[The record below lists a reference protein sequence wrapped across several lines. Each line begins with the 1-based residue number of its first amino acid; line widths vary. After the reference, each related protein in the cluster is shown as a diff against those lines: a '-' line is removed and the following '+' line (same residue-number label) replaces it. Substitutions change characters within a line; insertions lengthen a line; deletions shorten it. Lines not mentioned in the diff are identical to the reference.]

1 MGIKNQK
8 LNLNMFNINR
18 TPKEEEVKISVQSI
32 DEGHHNVTYRGI
44 KAVRCPF
51 DYLMYQMIICE
62 VKPDLVIE
70 IGTKIGGGTL
80 YIADLLDILGNGV
93 VHTIDI
99 IDIVDPKVKEHN
111 RIKFFTEGWA
121 NYDINITKKFKKIL
135 IIEDASHLYS
145 DTFGALNKFYSIVSK
160 DSYFIIE
167 DGIINELGFE
177 KKYNG
182 GPLKA
187 IREFLPNHPEYIVDR
202 KWCNMFGK
210 NATFNVNGY
219 LKKIQ

>member
-1 MGIKNQK
+1 
-8 LNLNMFNINR
+8 MFNIKR
-18 TPKEEEVKISVQSI
+18 TPKEEEVKISVHSI

-51 DYLMYQMIICE
+51 DYLVYQMIICE

-70 IGTKIGGGTL
+70 IGTKIGGGAL

-121 NYDINITKKFKKIL
+121 NYDIDITKEFKKIL

-145 DTFGALNKFYSIVSK
+145 DTLGALNKFYSVVSK

-177 KKYNG
+177 KKYDG
-182 GPLKA
+182 GPLRA
-187 IREFLPNHPEYIVDR
+187 IREFLPNHPEFVVDR
-202 KWCNMFGK
+202 KWCDMFGK

>member
-1 MGIKNQK
+1 
-8 LNLNMFNINR
+8 MFNIKR
-18 TPKEEEVKISVQSI
+18 TRKEEEVKISVQSI
-32 DEGHHNVTYRGI
+32 DKGHHNVTYRGI

-70 IGTKIGGGTL
+70 IGTKIGGGAL
-80 YIADLLDILGNGV
+80 YIADLLNILGNGV

-121 NYDINITKKFKKIL
+121 NYDIDITKEFKKIL

-145 DTFGALNKFYSIVSK
+145 DTLGALNKFYSVVSK

-177 KKYNG
+177 KKYDG
-182 GPLKA
+182 GPLRA
-187 IREFLPNHPEYIVDR
+187 IREFLPNHPEFVVDR
-202 KWCNMFGK
+202 KWCDMFGK